1 MANVKSVRMNVNG
14 ETVEA
19 VIPVRLNLVDFLRHH
34 VGMTGSHVGC
44 EHGVCGAC
52 TIEVDGRAVRG
63 CLMFAVQAD
72 GSSVT
77 TVEGLAQSGRSA
89 ALAAAFKSHNAVQ
102 CGFCTPGMMMS
113 ALSYIE
119 LAEARTA
126 SRYARIFRG
135 ITAAAG
141 YQAIIDTIEEVIREK
156 QAMNEDF
163 ITSTGQFC
171 IGKSVPRPDIDR
183 LVAGR
188 GRFVDDLSL
197 PRMLH
202 AFFARRMR
210 MPTFCRST
218 LRPRDARRESRLY
231 GCRYSGAYDTLY
243 RRADASCRSSLEER
257 YPLAVGRV
265 RWQGEPVVMVVA
277 GTRAKTEDAIEVIA
291 VEYAVRR

>member
-72 GSSVT
+72 GASVT

-119 LAEARTA
+119 SGGSADRE
-126 SRYARIFRG
+126 RIRAHISG
-135 ITAAAG
+135 NYCRCTG
-141 YQAIIDTIEEVIREK
+141 YQAIVDAIEEVIGEETG
-156 QAMNEDF
+156 NE
-163 ITSTGQFC
+163 
-171 IGKSVPRPDIDR
+171 
-183 LVAGR
+183 
-188 GRFVDDLSL
+188 
-197 PRMLH
+197 
-202 AFFARRMR
+202 
-210 MPTFCRST
+210 
-218 LRPRDARRESRLY
+218 
-231 GCRYSGAYDTLY
+231 
-243 RRADASCRSSLEER
+243 
-257 YPLAVGRV
+257 
-265 RWQGEPVVMVVA
+265 
-277 GTRAKTEDAIEVIA
+277 
-291 VEYAVRR
+291 